1 MSATMNTADDVPSK
15 LEVSQ
20 LLKSKFMGKSYVYL
34 ESVDSTSSYLASMDN
49 DKAVHG
55 AVVAADRQTAGR
67 GRMQNTWYSP
77 PGTNLYF
84 SVLLQPE
91 IVPQKAPLLALVTA
105 AALMKVFKQKYPGL
119 HPEVKWPNDI
129 LVQGRKLAGILC
141 EMQTEEDKVSR
152 VIIGIGINVN
162 GKSESYPF
170 ELRERAI
177 SLRDATGATSSRQVL
192 IASILTEFEKCY
204 ELWLQQGLSPFKKIL
219 ENNSATRDSEIIA
232 VMNNREVRGIAR
244 GISDEG
250 YLMIETS
257 DGLVQLPAGEVHIKK
272 KI

>member
-1 MSATMNTADDVPSK
+1 MNAADDVPGT
-15 LEVSQ
+15 LEVSL
-20 LLKSKFMGKSYVYL
+20 LLKSKIIGKSYVYL
-34 ESVDSTSSYLASMDN
+34 ESVDSTSLYLASMGS

-84 SVLLQPE
+84 SILLRPE
-91 IVPQKAPLLALVTA
+91 IVPLKAPHLALVTA
-105 AALMKVFKQKYPGL
+105 AALIKVFKQKYPGL
-119 HPEVKWPNDI
+119 HPTVKWPNDI

-141 EMQTEEDKVSR
+141 EMQSEEDRVRR

-162 GKSESYPF
+162 SKSESYPS

-177 SLRDATGATSSRQVL
+177 SLRDATGATSSRQDL
-192 IASILTEFEKCY
+192 IASILTELEKCY
-204 ELWLQQGLSPFKKIL
+204 EIWLQQGLSPFIKIL
-219 ENNSATRDSEIIA
+219 DNNSAIRDSEIIA
-232 VMNNREVRGIAR
+232 VMQDREISGIAR

-250 YLMIETS
+250 YLMLETPG
-257 DGLVQLPAGEVHIKK
+257 GLIQLSAGEVHLKK
-272 KI
+272 KEI

>member
-1 MSATMNTADDVPSK
+1 MKSASDVPTK
-15 LEVSQ
+15 LEVSP
-20 LLKSKFMGKSYVYL
+20 LLRSKFIGKSYVYR
-34 ESVDSTSSYLASMDN
+34 ESVDSTSSYLASMEPDE
-49 DKAVHG
+49 AVHG

-84 SVLLQPE
+84 SIILRPDIVLL
-91 IVPQKAPLLALVTA
+91 KAPHLALVTA

-119 HPEVKWPNDI
+119 HPTVKWPNDI

-141 EMQTEEDKVSR
+141 EMQSEEDRVRR

-162 GKSESYPF
+162 SKIESYPLD
-170 ELRERAI
+170 LRERSI
-177 SLRDATGATSSRQVL
+177 SLRDATGSTSSRQDL

-204 ELWLQQGLSPFKKIL
+204 ELWLQQGLSPFMKII
-219 ENNSATRDSEIIA
+219 ENNSAIRDSEIIA
-232 VMNNREVRGIAR
+232 VMQNREVSGIAR

-250 YLMIETS
+250 YLILETP
-257 DGLVQLPAGEVHIKK
+257 DGLIQLPAGEVHLKK
-272 KI
+272 KEI